1 MGKIGLLTIHD
12 TLNYGSLLQTYAL
25 YKAIESLG
33 KDIELI
39 DYKCKAIVDRETTYS
54 LKDCRSVKDVVK
66 SLMWHGAMQRKHD
79 NFWNFMQKNMKLTE
93 TYTKESIKKAND
105 IFDTFVVGSDI
116 VWGTGIT
123 GKDWTYFLDFAED
136 NKKKIAF
143 SSSVGTKW
151 ENEDREKVI
160 KYLQRFDAISV
171 REELAQQWI
180 KDMGIDV
187 QVTCDPTM
195 LWESDFWKNMITTLR
210 SNEEPYVLVYMW
222 TKDMRTLNH
231 AKEYAKNH
239 GLRVKCQQFYNPIKG
254 VENVKPVTLEEWISL
269 IANAQTVFTAS
280 YHGLLYSLYFHKDV
294 YYYNRENKSRM
305 ESLGQELNIS
315 HREISKEFSERATID
330 YDYVDQKLEEKRNYS
345 LQLLKERIKDL

>member
-195 LWESDFWKNMITTLR
+195 LWGSDFWENMITTLR

-269 IANAQTVFTAS
+269 ISNAQTVFTAS

>member
-116 VWGTGIT
+116 IWGTGIT